1 LLTFPIT
8 SFNFSMTKESVESC
22 GSAQQP
28 LLNNQLKLFMLGMVL
43 ANVGGNMYGP
53 LLPLYL
59 TELEA
64 NVVQVGVFFTLSRI
78 FPLVLQILGG
88 WISDSLGRLRSM
100 ALGSLAGLL
109 SYGGLLLAP
118 TWQWVLLSEGLSAMT
133 RSLIGPSFSAFIA
146 EQSSLDTR
154 ARVFAITQ
162 TIFGVVA
169 VVGPPLGGWLTDL
182 YGFKIMIAC
191 ASAIYAAATLIRLG
205 MARAAARCSEAHPKQ
220 LTFHSLRANVGVIV
234 GIILS
239 GGLFTWI
246 MISDGISD
254 ISSSLSFDL
263 LPLYM
268 EEIGGLNAQQIGWLV
283 SIFGVCN
290 MAANIPAGWLA
301 DHKGERTA
309 IALGHAFNFVA
320 LLVFVRARVYV
331 GYILAWA
338 LFGLGV
344 GVSGPAYQS
353 LTSKAVP
360 ERLRGI
366 AFGLLHSSLGIF
378 SLPAPAIGAQLWRRF
393 NPRLPFQ
400 LTAGA
405 MLFSIIPIWFKFK
418 TPDKADVLVD
428 T

>member
-1 LLTFPIT
+1 
-8 SFNFSMTKESVESC
+8 
-22 GSAQQP
+22 
-28 LLNNQLKLFMLGMVL
+28 
-43 ANVGGNMYGP
+43 
-53 LLPLYL
+53 
-59 TELEA
+59 
-64 NVVQVGVFFTLSRI
+64 
-78 FPLVLQILGG
+78 
-88 WISDSLGRLRSM
+88 
-100 ALGSLAGLL
+100 
-109 SYGGLLLAP
+109 
-118 TWQWVLLSEGLSAMT
+118 
-133 RSLIGPSFSAFIA
+133 
-146 EQSSLDTR
+146 
-154 ARVFAITQ
+154 
-162 TIFGVVA
+162 
-169 VVGPPLGGWLTDL
+169 
-182 YGFKIMIAC
+182 MIAC

>member
-1 LLTFPIT
+1 
-8 SFNFSMTKESVESC
+8 MTEESTKSTQP
-22 GSAQQP
+22 SKQP

-43 ANVGGNMYGP
+43 ANVGGNMYGA

-64 NVVQVGVFFTLSRI
+64 SVVQVGVFFTLSRI

-88 WISDSLGRLRSM
+88 WVSDSLGRLRSI
-100 ALGSLAGLL
+100 ALGSIAGMF
-109 SYGGLLLAP
+109 SYVGLLLAP
-118 TWQWVLLSEGLSAMT
+118 TWQWVLLSEGLGAVT

-146 EQSSLDTR
+146 EQSSADTR
-154 ARVFAITQ
+154 ARVFAVTQ
-162 TIFGVVA
+162 TIFGVVS
-169 VVGPPLGGWLTDL
+169 VIGPPLGGWLTDA
-182 YGFKIMIAC
+182 YGFKVMILC
-191 ASAIYAAATLIRLG
+191 AGAIYTAAATIRLG
-205 MARAAARCSEAHPKQ
+205 MARAAARSSEADPRQ
-220 LTFHSLRANVGVIV
+220 LSLSSLRANVGVIAGMIV
-234 GIILS
+234 S

-246 MISDGISD
+246 MITDGITD

-268 EEIGGLNAQQIGWLV
+268 EEIGGLNAQQIGWLF
-283 SIFGVCN
+283 STFGVCN

-301 DHKGERTA
+301 DRKGERAA
-309 IALGHAFNFVA
+309 IALGQALNFGA
-320 LLVFVRARVYV
+320 LIIFLRARVYP
-331 GYILAWA
+331 GYMLAWA

-344 GVSGPAYQS
+344 GMSGPAYQS
-353 LTSKAVP
+353 LTSKVVP

-378 SLPAPAIGAQLWRRF
+378 SLPAPAIGAQLWQRF
-393 NPRLPFQ
+393 SPRLPFQ

-405 MLFSIIPIWFKFK
+405 VLFSIVPIWLKFK
-418 TPDKADVLVD
+418 TPEADADGLPSAD